1 MGATMKRPSPV
12 AVGLGPFACIREEL
26 HSKGCLKSL
35 QPKYLQP
42 ADFIHYSR
50 GFLTTHY
57 VKNNQSTMY

>member
-12 AVGLGPFACIREEL
+12 AVGLGPFACMREEL

-42 ADFIHYSR
+42 ADFIHYS
-50 GFLTTHY
+50 
-57 VKNNQSTMY
+57 